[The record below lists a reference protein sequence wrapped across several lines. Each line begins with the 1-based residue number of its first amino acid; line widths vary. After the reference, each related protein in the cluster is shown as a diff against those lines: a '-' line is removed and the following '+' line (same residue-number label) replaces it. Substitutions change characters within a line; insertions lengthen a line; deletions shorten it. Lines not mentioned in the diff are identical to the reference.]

1 MLQGIL
7 PSFSGLAELPS
18 PVQQFLQSHAFILR
32 EPQLVDDLQQK
43 RRSEGAADA
52 VAEQSGGLRQQ
63 CQGPEGKAGV
73 QRVSGLQNLQLQDH
87 QKQYESRDSEMT
99 SYRWRHSHQEVRS
112 SYQVPHLPKVQEKA
126 APACSVFPE
135 FTACPVFPVF
145 TNTPVLARFFFFN
158 SSLNCLLEI
167 RLLKPYPTAGTLHPP
182 AHTVSRHTG
191 QSG

>member
-18 PVQQFLQSHAFILR
+18 PVQQFLQSHAFVLR

-99 SYRWRHSHQEVRS
+99 SCRWQHSHQEVRR
-112 SYQVPHLPKVQEKA
+112 SYHVPHLPKVQEKA

-135 FTACPVFPVF
+135 FTA
-145 TNTPVLARFFFFN
+145 NTPVPARFFFFN

-167 RLLKPYPTAGTLHPP
+167 RLLKPYATAGTLHPP